1 MDRQD
6 TAKISFDVESRFR
19 DYFKYLT
26 TVVKGRDIANAV
38 RLSLGVQILNSATE
52 VYIRMKRA
60 NRKKSIGDKIR
71 LANEADELWDDTKAL
86 MKLFCGYKVFLHHFE
101 PKTATV
107 RRSERRIRKK
117 LRMYEN
123 GEITLKQL
131 EDTCDSFKKS
141 YLKHTTVTSNPVLED
156 AYTFIALKKQELGL
170 VEIEKRKGKEVSV
183 LPVRGAEW

>member
-26 TVVKGRDIANAV
+26 TVVKGRDIANAI

-52 VYIRMKRA
+52 VYIRIKRA

-86 MKLFCGYKVFLHHFE
+86 MKLFCECERRNL
-101 PKTATV
+101 TV
-107 RRSERRIRKK
+107 RKEANLVSVAEKDFG
-117 LRMYEN
+117 MCF
-123 GEITLKQL
+123 GGW
-131 EDTCDSFKKS
+131 
-141 YLKHTTVTSNPVLED
+141 LKHIRNMGFRQGGSNIKPPQ
-156 AYTFIALKKQELGL
+156 A
-170 VEIEKRKGKEVSV
+170 
-183 LPVRGAEW
+183 